1 MPSNVPAPPILAI
14 AVSVVAMLQLG
25 PELLVQM
32 VAGEEQ
38 ESISIYREEIFPCYT
53 IR

>member
-1 MPSNVPAPPILAI
+1 MV
-14 AVSVVAMLQLG
+14 QLG

-38 ESISIYREEIFPCYT
+38 ESIIIYCEEIFPC
-53 IR
+53 